1 MRSQNEGFSMS
12 RMIVSRSLN
21 TDAISVTEDI
31 KPLIPDNGF
40 SDDPVSVCPAATVML
55 PDCPACERIESA

>member
-12 RMIVSRSLN
+12 RIMVSRSLN

-31 KPLIPDNGF
+31 KPLMPDNGF
-40 SDDPVSVCPAATVML
+40 SDAPVLVSPVATVIL
-55 PDCPACERIESA
+55 PDWPAIERIESA